1 MSVRFRQLFRV
12 MVSSTVLASS
22 ILAVALWVG
31 PAGAD
36 TFDTTFI
43 AQINGAQE
51 TPPNSSPSTGV
62 AFLTFNK
69 DNSNLCYAIS
79 YTPLEGTEFLA
90 HFHGPA
96 AKGDLAG
103 PGIASPILHN
113 ITGGSPPGPSPIGSP
128 KNGCVLVSDKQQV
141 KDLKAGLWYIN
152 IHTMPNHVAGE
163 VRGQVLPLNIK
174 YKNVPPIQPVASPSG
189 AFLN

>member
-31 PAGAD
+31 PAAAD

-103 PGIASPILHN
+103 PGIASPILHS
-113 ITGGSPPGPSPIGSP
+113 IDPPGPSPIGSP

-152 IHTMPNHVAGE
+152 IHTMPNHPAGE
-163 VRGQVLPLNIK
+163 VRGQVLPLKIK

>member
-1 MSVRFRQLFRV
+1 MSVRFPQLFRM
-12 MVSSTVLASS
+12 MVSSTVLAS
-22 ILAVALWVG
+22 VALWVG
-31 PAGAD
+31 PAAAD

-51 TPPNSSPSTGV
+51 TPPNWSPSPGV
-62 AFLTFNK
+62 ASFPLNK
-69 DNSNLCYAIS
+69 ETCTLCYGIS

-96 AKGDLAG
+96 AKGDMAG
-103 PGIASPILHN
+103 PGVASPILHN
-113 ITGGSPPGPSPIGSP
+113 IDPPGPSPIGSP

-152 IHTMPNHVAGE
+152 IHTMPNHPAGE
-163 VRGQVLPLNIK
+163 VRGQVLPLKIK